1 MTRRNAKGSTTRSS
15 LSRGA
20 VILRGGVIALFVL
33 CSAGVV
39 ALGVGRSTPSASS
52 TVTTTTVATNAPF
65 YLVMGG
71 SSSLGLQPDGVPS
84 DNAELTENGYANDV
98 VKLEKDQ
105 LHQIL
110 NLDQIGCLGTRVEY
124 LTTDP
129 VSNTCYT
136 APTTQL
142 TAAVAFLTAHEDD
155 TGIVSIDL
163 GFNDVRYCLW
173 EHPINPNCVSHQL
186 AGVRA
191 DFPTVLK
198 ELKAAAG
205 PQVALVGFTYYD
217 PFLAF
222 YLNGASG
229 PSIANETVSAIDQLN
244 TILKADYAQAG
255 IPYANGAAAFNSSDT
270 SRITLGNVGTIPAN
284 VEAVCTYTWMCVG
297 SPFGPDD
304 HPNNAGYWLLARAIV
319 AALPPPWRIT
329 TVK

>member
-1 MTRRNAKGSTTRSS
+1 MTRRNARGSTTRSS

-163 GFNDVRYCLW
+163 GF
-173 EHPINPNCVSHQL
+173 
-186 AGVRA
+186 
-191 DFPTVLK
+191 K
-198 ELKAAAG
+198 
-205 PQVALVGFTYYD
+205 
-217 PFLAF
+217 
-222 YLNGASG
+222 
-229 PSIANETVSAIDQLN
+229 
-244 TILKADYAQAG
+244 
-255 IPYANGAAAFNSSDT
+255 NGAAAFNSSDT

>member
-1 MTRRNAKGSTTRSS
+1 MTQDVAIGVRRRPKRRRATAWR
-15 LSRGA
+15 R
-20 VILRGGVIALFVL
+20 RGVIVVITFL
-33 CSAGVV
+33 CVGVIVVGYGRATTSSSSSA
-39 ALGVGRSTPSASS
+39 P
-52 TVTTTTVATNAPF
+52 TTTVPTDAPF
-65 YLVMGG
+65 YLVIGG

-124 LTTDP
+124 LTTNP
-129 VSNTCYT
+129 MSNTCYT

-142 TAAVAFLTAHEDD
+142 TSAVAFLTAHQDD

-173 EHPINPNCVSHQL
+173 EHPINPRCVSQQL
-186 AGVRA
+186 AGVAA
-191 DFPTVLK
+191 DFPTVLAD
-198 ELKAAAG
+198 LKSAAG
-205 PQVALVGFTYYD
+205 PHVALVGFTYYD

-229 PSIANETVSAIDQLN
+229 PSVANETVAAIDQLN
-244 TILKADYAQAG
+244 NILKADYVHAG

-270 SRITLGNVGTIPAN
+270 SRITLGNVGQIPAN
-284 VEAVCTYTWMCVG
+284 VEAICTYTWMCVG
-297 SPFGPDD
+297 KPFGPDD

>member
-1 MTRRNAKGSTTRSS
+1 MTQ
-15 LSRGA
+15 RGA
-20 VILRGGVIALFVL
+20 NGAHRRGAQRRRFTSRRRPVL
-33 CSAGVV
+33 ISMIVLLCAGGAVV
-39 ALGVGRSTPSASS
+39 GYGRSTTPSSS
-52 TVTTTTVATNAPF
+52 APTTTVATNAPF

-84 DNAELTENGYANDV
+84 DNAELTQNGYANDV
-98 VKLEKDQ
+98 IKLEEYQNHETLD
-105 LHQIL
+105 
-110 NLDQIGCLGTRVEY
+110 LDQIGCLGTRVEY

-129 VSNTCYT
+129 ISNNCYK
-136 APTTQL
+136 APATQL
-142 TAAVAFLTAHEDD
+142 TAAVAFLTAHQEDS
-155 TGIVSIDL
+155 GIVSIDL

-173 EHPINPNCVSHQL
+173 EHPVNPYCVSHQL

-198 ELKAAAG
+198 DLKAAAG
-205 PQVALVGFTYYD
+205 PHVALVGFTYYD

-229 PSIANETVSAIDQLN
+229 PAIANQSVEAIDQLN
-244 TILKADYAQAG
+244 AILKADYDAAG
-255 IPYANGAAAFNSSDT
+255 IPTANGAAAFNSSDT

-284 VEAVCTYTWMCVG
+284 VEAICSYTWMCVG
-297 SPFGPDD
+297 TPFGPDD

-319 AALPPPWRIT
+319 AALPAPWRIT